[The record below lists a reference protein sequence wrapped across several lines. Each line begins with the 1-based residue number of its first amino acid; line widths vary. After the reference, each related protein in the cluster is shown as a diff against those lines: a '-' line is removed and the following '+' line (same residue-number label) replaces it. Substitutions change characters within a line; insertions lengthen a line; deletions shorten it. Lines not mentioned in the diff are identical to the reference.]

1 MVLIVEYKTNKMK
14 QSIELTK
21 IWDFLCTRHVLS
33 ISTYTK
39 STIWSASLFYIT
51 DTKNQ
56 CLYIMSAENT
66 RHSQMFLNNPFVSGT
81 ISDQTIKISEI
92 VGLQFSGQVFLLKDE
107 EEIKARKLYEL
118 HFPIAT
124 QFRERIWK
132 ICFTELK
139 LTDNTAGFGT
149 KYNWLSTK

>member
-1 MVLIVEYKTNKMK
+1 
-14 QSIELTK
+14 
-21 IWDFLCTRHVLS
+21 
-33 ISTYTK
+33 
-39 STIWSASLFYIT
+39 
-51 DTKNQ
+51 
-56 CLYIMSAENT
+56 MSGENT

-92 VGLQFSGQVFLLKDE
+92 VGLQFSGQVFLLNDE
-107 EEIKARKLYEL
+107 DEITARKLYEL

-124 QFRERIWK
+124 QFRESIWK

-149 KYNWLSTK
+149 KYCCIANE

>member
-1 MVLIVEYKTNKMK
+1 
-14 QSIELTK
+14 
-21 IWDFLCTRHVLS
+21 
-33 ISTYTK
+33 
-39 STIWSASLFYIT
+39 
-51 DTKNQ
+51 
-56 CLYIMSAENT
+56 MSAENT

-81 ISDQTIKISEI
+81 ISDQTMKISEI

-132 ICFTELK
+132 IFFTELK

-149 KYNWLSTK
+149 KYNWVSTK